1 MDEKRLKE
9 IENEREDLYKRLN
22 ELENESF
29 RIENADALEVAENAV
44 GKFYRNKNGGMSMT
58 SIFSPK
64 KVGGRAD
71 INLTLNGEYA
81 LETMYLIGDISVYV
95 SNNHPIRVDEFKRDY
110 EEISEAEYNERTE
123 RMLKLF
129 MPKENCDECTE

>member
-9 IENEREDLYKRLN
+9 INEERDALYEQLN
-22 ELENESF
+22 KLDDEAF
-29 RIENADALEVAENAV
+29 RIENADALEVAENAI
-44 GKFYRNKNGGMSMT
+44 GKFYRNKNGGMGMT
-58 SIFSPK
+58 CIFSPK

-110 EEISEAEYNERTE
+110 EEISEAEYNERKE

-129 MPKENCDECTE
+129 IPKEG

>member
-9 IENEREDLYKRLN
+9 INEERDALYNQLN
-22 ELENESF
+22 KLDDEAF
-29 RIENADALEVAENAV
+29 RIENADALEVAENAI
-44 GKFYRNKNGGMSMT
+44 GKFYRSKKGGMGMT

-81 LETMYLIGDISVYV
+81 LETVYLIGDISVYV
-95 SNNHPIRVDEFKRDY
+95 SNNHPMRIDEFKRDF
-110 EEISEAEYNERTE
+110 EEIGEAEYNEKKK
-123 RMLKLF
+123 RMLEYF
-129 MPKENCDECTE
+129 MPKENCDGRA